1 MNCMDEERFEQKYNE
16 YGEMLYRIAFLFVA
30 NESDA
35 EDILQEV
42 FMKLLYEPPEFKS
55 GEHEKA
61 WLIKVT
67 QNKCKNLLK
76 AAHRKNLSINELII
90 PGVSADDDLRMD
102 VLRQIILLPLKYKSA
117 VILYYYNDYSVEQI
131 AKALHITRSAVKM
144 RLKKGREI
152 LKKELEEYGHE
163 EKLL

>member
-1 MNCMDEERFEQKYNE
+1 M
-16 YGEMLYRIAFLFVA
+16 YRIAFLFVA

-76 AAHRKNLSINELII
+76 ASHRKNLSINELII

-163 EKLL
+163 EKRL

>member
-1 MNCMDEERFEQKYNE
+1 M
-16 YGEMLYRIAFLFVA
+16 
-30 NESDA
+30 
-35 EDILQEV
+35 
-42 FMKLLYEPPEFKS
+42 
-55 GEHEKA
+55 
-61 WLIKVT
+61 T

-163 EKLL
+163 EKRL